1 MVIIV
6 ISLLM
11 ENKSD
16 NKNVNF
22 PTLFYLGSVSNKFGA
37 IDLREIS
44 LERNGYNFSVDY
56 NAIHKSEILNI
67 HKYLIVKVV
76 LSPSEK
82 NCVIYFIENPLK
94 MMKNVFS
101 FILKALFV
109 LKIFKFLS

>member
-44 LERNGYNFSVDY
+44 LEWNGYNFSVDY
-56 NAIHKSEILNI
+56 NAINKSEILNI